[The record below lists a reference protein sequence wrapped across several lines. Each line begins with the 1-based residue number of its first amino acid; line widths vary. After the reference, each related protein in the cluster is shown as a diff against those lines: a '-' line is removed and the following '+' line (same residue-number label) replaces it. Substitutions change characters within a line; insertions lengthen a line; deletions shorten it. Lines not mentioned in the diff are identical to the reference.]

1 MKWTDS
7 QNAVIKHSGSNL
19 LVSAGA
25 GSGKTTVMVEH
36 IIRKIKAG
44 ASIDKMLIVTFTTA
58 AAHSMKEKIAD
69 ALDSA
74 IAEGENTEFLS
85 HQRALV
91 DRADISTIH
100 AYCTKLLK
108 KYYFKTPLSPDF
120 KIVDSTTE
128 AILKKQ
134 ALTEVIEQAS
144 KEFEDGLFDDYG
156 TFFSTFV
163 VQRNDYAI
171 ENNILDLYKFLEYV
185 PQKDEFKEICLN
197 QASGTQSQDF
207 ILEYIKDATHKL
219 KAYTDILYQEY
230 SNTIIADKLPDWS
243 DNLSGFFNRI
253 LVADSLNEVKEIL
266 DEKLT
271 IKLKKST
278 SKKQDVSDFNAL
290 VAEFSIHTEIIKK
303 VREKLKKLLKSIFDD
318 DDNSYIAIN
327 VLFELV
333 MRFSARFEQ
342 LLLEA
347 GGTTYNGLLNYT
359 IKLLNENADILSAL
373 QNDTEFIFVDEY
385 QDVNDPLDWIV
396 HKLSHEDN
404 LFFVGD
410 VKQSIYGF
418 MLAKPEH
425 FMQKYNQYKQSSALG
440 TVVDLANNFRSN
452 VQVIDGINF
461 IFSKCMN
468 AKDNDIEYDS
478 AAELK
483 PNSDT
488 STPQY
493 NPWIADNSCANEF
506 LICLSDK
513 ENKANDE
520 ATLIANRIKSLVG
533 KKMHD
538 PSSGEEREITYGDFA
553 ILTRKNA
560 SAAFFCRKLSSLG
573 IPASLNSG
581 SLEYENEELVIFSLL
596 CVLAQKLSDVDLLAV
611 MLSCIGG
618 FSAEEL
624 SQIKLNT
631 NEKYFWNRLVSY
643 NNNDLIKEKID
654 AFIARIQKYQELVLS
669 MPLYEFIELAYNET
683 GYIYHLA
690 SLSGGETH
698 LAAMDK
704 FIACARSYTENVGG
718 GLYDFINYYKQKIKS
733 SGSEA
738 EPAVIDKNDNSVH
751 CLTIHKSKGLEFPIV
766 ILANA
771 SRNFSGGNNKEAPSI
786 SISDKLGIAFKKLNV
801 KSDTTQK
808 LDTFSS
814 VANKLE
820 KKQRELNEELRLLY
834 VALTRAQSK
843 LIICAAEQSENTLL
857 AKLNFPDRVDFL
869 NFSSYSSIILPLL
882 TFHKDGKALREFA
895 QIAHE
900 PIFTHCNWTVEVFN
914 GVLSTQIASKFEPN
928 EVEFNKAAYV
938 KKLNDALSWE
948 YDYASAI
955 LQRTKIS
962 PSKHSSLHQ
971 RIMLRK
977 PAFEDKEYVG
987 AQKGTVVHFFM
998 EHVDFA
1004 GPCAIEQAN
1013 QMLLQGI
1020 ISKQEFDALPLEQID
1035 AFLASSLCTRIKN
1048 SSNVNRER
1056 SFCKLVPIEESGDE
1070 ALIQGIIDCYFFEG
1084 DNIVL
1089 LDYKTD
1095 IIHTTI
1101 SEQAEKHRAQLLLYA
1116 QALEALYPKSSVSAY
1131 VYFFNANDFVQIK

>member
-7 QNAVIKHSGSNL
+7 QSAVIEHSGSNL

-85 HQRALV
+85 RQRTLV

-108 KYYFKTPLSPDF
+108 KYYFKTPLAPDF
-120 KIVDSTTE
+120 KIIDSTTE

-185 PQKDEFKEICLN
+185 PQKNDFKTFCLN
-197 QASGTQSQDF
+197 ETKGSHRQDF
-207 ILEYIKDATHKL
+207 ILDYVKSATYKM
-219 KAYTDILYQEY
+219 KAYASTLYQEY
-230 SNTIIADKLPDWS
+230 ANTLVASALPKWS
-243 DNLSGFFNRI
+243 DTLDAYFNKI
-253 LVADSLNEVKEIL
+253 LTAKTLDEVREIL
-266 DEKLT
+266 SETIT
-271 IKLKKST
+271 IKIKKNS
-278 SKKQDVSDFNAL
+278 SKKEDVTAYNAS

-303 VREKLKKLLKSIFDD
+303 VRDGLKSLLKDVYNDD
-318 DDNSYIAIN
+318 ENSFVAIN
-327 VLFELV
+327 VLFDLTS
-333 MRFSARFEQ
+333 RFSARFEE

-359 IKLLNENADILSAL
+359 IKLLDENNDILQAL
-373 QNDTEFIFVDEY
+373 KNETDYIFVDEY

-396 HKLSHEDN
+396 QKLSRGNN

-418 MLAKPEH
+418 MLAKPER
-425 FMQKYNQYKQSSALG
+425 FMQKYNAYKQSSAIG

-452 VQVIDGINF
+452 KEVIDGINF
-461 IFSKCMN
+461 IFSHSMN
-468 AKDNDIEYDS
+468 ASDNGIEYDS
-478 AAELK
+478 SAELK
-483 PNSDT
+483 ANEDT

-533 KKMHD
+533 KKIFD
-538 PSSGEEREITYGDFA
+538 PSSGEERVITYGDFA
-553 ILTRKNA
+553 VLTRKNA
-560 SAAFFCRKLSSLG
+560 SASFFCRKLAVLG
-573 IPASLNSG
+573 IPTSLNSG
-581 SLEYENEELVIFSLL
+581 TLEYENEELVIFSLL
-596 CVLAQKLSDVDLLAV
+596 CVLVQKRSDTDLFAV
-611 MLSCIGG
+611 LLSCIGN

-624 SQIKLNT
+624 SQIKLLT
-631 NEKYFWNRLVSY
+631 TDKYFWDRLVSY
-643 NNNDLIKEKID
+643 KNNDQIKEKIEI
-654 AFIARIQKYQELVLS
+654 FIQKIKKYQMLALT
-669 MPLYEFIELAYNET
+669 MPLYEFIELVYNET

-690 SLSGGETH
+690 SLSGGEAH

-704 FIACARSYTENVGG
+704 FIACARTYTENVGG
-718 GLYDFINYYKQKIKS
+718 GLSDFINYYKQKIKT

-771 SRNFSGGNNKEAPSI
+771 SRNFSGGNNKEAPTI
-786 SISDKLGIAFKKLNV
+786 TINDKLGIALKNLSIENDSTK
-801 KSDTTQK
+801 K

-843 LIICAAEQSENTLL
+843 LIICGAEQSENTLL
-857 AKLNFPDRVDFL
+857 AKLNFPDKINFL
-869 NFSSYSSIILPLL
+869 NFSSYAGLILPLL
-882 TFHKDGKALREFA
+882 TFHKDGEALREFA

-900 PIFTHCNWTVEVFN
+900 PIFTHSNWTVELFDN
-914 GVLSTQIASKFEPN
+914 VLPETIELKIEPN
-928 EVEFNKAAYV
+928 KDDFDKSAYT
-938 KKLNDALSWE
+938 KKLNEALSW
-948 YDYASAI
+948 DYAYTSAI
-955 LQRTKIS
+955 SQRTKIS
-962 PSKHSSLHQ
+962 PSKHSNLHQ

-987 AQKGTVVHFFM
+987 AQKGTIVHFFM

-1004 GPCAIEQAN
+1004 GPSAIEQAN
-1013 QMLLQGI
+1013 QMLFKGI
-1020 ISKQEFDALPLEQID
+1020 ISKEEFDALPLKQID
-1035 AFLASSLCTRIKN
+1035 AFLASSLCQRIKN
-1048 SSNVNRER
+1048 SPQVNRER
-1056 SFCKLVPIEESGDE
+1056 SFCKLVPLEESGDE

-1084 DNIVL
+1084 EDIVL

-1095 IIHTTI
+1095 IIRTTI
-1101 SEQAEKHRAQLLLYA
+1101 NEQAEKHRAQLMLYA
-1116 QALEALYPKSSVSAY
+1116 QALEALYPKSKVSAY
-1131 VYFFNANDFVQIK
+1131 VYFFNANDFIQIK